1 MSNIKISIMHDIFA
15 TRRGLLTMARILIT
29 GASRGI
35 GRGTAVALAG
45 RGHEVIA
52 TARDVTSLND
62 VPAALRLSLDVTD
75 QGSVDAAIARAGHV
89 DVLVSNAGAT
99 VRAPVE
105 TVPLEAVRRI
115 IELNTLGALRVA
127 QAVLPGMRAQG
138 SGQLVFISS
147 IQGRLVIPLIGAYS
161 ASKWALEA
169 LAETLAVESGHFGIS
184 VHVLEPG
191 AVASGGAERAQVYLD
206 DANPYR
212 PLLDK
217 IGGFRSAPITVE
229 EVADAVAETVDQA
242 DKAPFRIPV
251 GETAKRV
258 LAARKAAPEDA
269 PFLAASLDW

>member
-1 MSNIKISIMHDIFA
+1 MS
-15 TRRGLLTMARILIT
+15 RILIT

-35 GRGTAVALAG
+35 GRATAIALAA

-52 TARDVTSLND
+52 TARDVKSLAD

-75 QGSVDAAIARAGHV
+75 QASVDAAIDAAGPV

-105 TVPLEAVRRI
+105 TVPLAAVQQL

-127 QAVLPGMRAQG
+127 QAVLPGLRARG
-138 SGQLVFISS
+138 SGQLIFISS

-169 LAETLAVESGHFGIS
+169 LAETLAIETSRFGVS
-184 VHVLEPG
+184 VHVLQPG

-217 IGGFRSAPITVE
+217 IGGFRSDPITVE
-229 EVADAVAETVDQA
+229 EVADAVAATVDQG
-242 DKAPFRIPV
+242 DRAPFRIPV
-251 GETAKRV
+251 GAPAQAI

-269 PFLAASLDW
+269 PFLAAPLDW